1 MCPET
6 VLAIGEHSSE
16 MGKTFAL
23 SLGSPQYCRLFK
35 ESQLSAIKYVDFL
48 FANKAVS
55 TVRVKVKKVRAL
67 SGVALCGLTEAWFFL
82 FGAAESGEK
91 ERETG

>member
-23 SLGSPQYCRLFK
+23 SLGSPQFCRLFK

-55 TVRVKVKKVRAL
+55 SVRVKVEKVRHCPVSPCVGSL
-67 SGVALCGLTEAWFFL
+67 KPDFSFSERQKVER
-82 FGAAESGEK
+82 K
-91 ERETG
+91 RETG